1 MRACQRQ
8 IGRTERHAGQ
18 ADIVVTHWPPMMR
31 AIDPQFMMHPRDQTL
46 NGYFSNNW
54 DDLIERIGASLWIS
68 GHAHTPHDL
77 MVRGTRCISNPRG
90 YREGRAHRGTGQ
102 GSRWKWSGK
111 RNEGCPQVLR
121 LSSSSRSTM
130 PEAIDKTFNAVLA
143 QVPQGKHPRWGGH
156 SRGGA
161 DATGT
166 SR

>member
-90 YREGRAHRGTGQ
+90 YREG
-102 GSRWKWSGK
+102 
-111 RNEGCPQVLR
+111 
-121 LSSSSRSTM
+121 
-130 PEAIDKTFNAVLA
+130 LA
-143 QVPQGKHPRWGGH
+143 HPRYRPRLTLEVE
-156 SRGGA
+156 RGA
-161 DATGT
+161 Q
-166 SR
+166 